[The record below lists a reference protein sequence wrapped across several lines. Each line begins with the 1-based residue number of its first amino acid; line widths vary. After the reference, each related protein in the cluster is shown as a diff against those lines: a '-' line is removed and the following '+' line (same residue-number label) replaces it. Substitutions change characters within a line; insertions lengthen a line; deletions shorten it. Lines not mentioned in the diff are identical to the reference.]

1 MRITIVTPLYP
12 PDLGKLAIYTKELA
26 TQLTKQH
33 AVQLVTYSELPE
45 TIPGVQIFSV
55 SKQLPLLIRL
65 FTFTARL
72 WRASHQTD
80 LLYVCDGASVGLPSL
95 MIGWLRG
102 IPVVRCLLDDEA
114 RERAERALYVG
125 IPEETFALLKE
136 INLKTRFIRSLQNW
150 VLRRAK
156 QIVLPS
162 QHLQDIL
169 ERAYHIPSKKLN
181 VIPFP
186 PVQPQRVPF
195 LANRQSLQIFS
206 HSPLNFFSGVEDLLV
221 SLAQVKKTIP
231 EAKLIVANTGPE
243 VPRLKQRAAELGIE
257 KNVEFTGQISRAEFW
272 HLLRSSSVF
281 VRNQTSSNS
290 ADEIYQAYQAQIP
303 VIASRI
309 PCHTEAIRD
318 QVSGILIEPNA
329 APDLTQALVEILE
342 QAALRARFIAGGEG
356 ILAERGEWKEH
367 IQHILS
373 LV

>member
-33 AVQLVTYSELPE
+33 TVQLVTYSELPE

-65 FTFTARL
+65 VTFTTRL
-72 WRASHQTD
+72 WRASRQTD

-95 MIGWLRG
+95 IVGLLRG

-136 INLKTRFIRSLQNW
+136 IDLKTRFIRSLQNW

-162 QHLQDIL
+162 QYLQDIL

-195 LANRQSLQIFS
+195 LANRQNLQIFS
-206 HSPLNFFSGVEDLLV
+206 HSPLNFFSGVEDVLV
-221 SLAQVKKTIP
+221 SLAHLITTISDV
-231 EAKLIVANTGPE
+231 KLIVANTGPE
-243 VPRLKQRAAELGIE
+243 MTRLKQRAAELGIE
-257 KNVEFTGQISRAEFW
+257 KNVAFIGQISQAEFW

-281 VRNQTSSNS
+281 VRNQSSSNS
-290 ADEIYQAYQAQIP
+290 ADEIYKAYQAQIP

-309 PCHTEAIRD
+309 PCHTEAVRD

-329 APDLTQALVEILE
+329 APDLTQALTEILE
-342 QAALRARFIAGGEG
+342 QAALRTRFIAGGEA
-356 ILAERGEWKEH
+356 ILAERGGWKEH
-367 IQHILS
+367 IQRVLS